1 MLNLCSAYFLNNCRY
16 LNEFDLTHLKLELL
30 LGKKTSRLREVF
42 NQQTLKS
49 KSLSTLGLV
58 INYNLNF

>member
-1 MLNLCSAYFLNNCRY
+1 MLNLCLAYFLNNCNY
-16 LNEFDLTHLKLELL
+16 LNEFDSTQLKLEVL
-30 LGKKTSRLREVF
+30 LGKKTSRIREVF
-42 NQQTLKS
+42 NQQALKS